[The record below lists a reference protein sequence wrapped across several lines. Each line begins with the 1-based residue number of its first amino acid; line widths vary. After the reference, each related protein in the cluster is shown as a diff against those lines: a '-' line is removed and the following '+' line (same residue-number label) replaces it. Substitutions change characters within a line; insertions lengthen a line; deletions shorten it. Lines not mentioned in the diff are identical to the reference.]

1 MPGRASTPF
10 GIAAVVLAAALWG
23 SMGTV
28 QALLPPDRQPPV
40 VAAARLLVGTLTLTA
55 LAFAMSGSL
64 AGLARL
70 PRATLLGAGLAM
82 ALYNAIFFV
91 AVVDAGVGVGTAL
104 SIGSAPVWV
113 TAYEML
119 VLRRRPSTR
128 QLAGQALCIVGA
140 ALLVL
145 SADAGAAP
153 AALGASLL
161 ACVAGAFYATYSLLT
176 SRLAPLA
183 PPATI
188 AAGTF
193 AIAALAMSPAY
204 LLFPAGWLLAPKA
217 ALGIVFLGIVA
228 TGIAYALYTW
238 GLRHVAPAAA
248 VTLGLVEPL
257 TAWVLATAIVG
268 EPLTA
273 TKAAGAALLFAG
285 LWIVATAI
293 TRREAASTP

>member
-1 MPGRASTPF
+1 MPGRASIPI

-40 VAAARLLVGTLTLTA
+40 VAAARLLVGTLTLAA
-55 LAFAMSGSL
+55 LAVALSGGLS
-64 AGLARL
+64 GLARL

-82 ALYNAIFFV
+82 ALYNAMFFV

-104 SIGSAPVWV
+104 SIGSAPLWV
-113 TAYEML
+113 TAYEIA
-119 VLRRRPSTR
+119 VRRRLPPAR
-128 QLAGQALCIVGA
+128 QLAGQALSILGA

-145 SADAGAAP
+145 SADAAP

-161 ACVAGAFYATYSLLT
+161 ACLAGACYASYSLLT
-176 SRLAPLA
+176 SRMAQLA
-183 PPATI
+183 PPATL
-188 AAGTF
+188 AAATF
-193 AIAALAMSPAY
+193 AIAALALSPAY
-204 LLFPAGWLLAPKA
+204 LLFPTAWLLAPKA

-228 TGIAYALYTW
+228 TGLAYALYTW

-273 TKAAGAALLFAG
+273 TKAVGAAALFAG
-285 LWIVATAI
+285 LWIVA
-293 TRREAASTP
+293 ASINRPEPGSSP

>member
-1 MPGRASTPF
+1 MPDRASTPI

-55 LAFAMSGSL
+55 LAFALSGSL

-70 PRATLLGAGLAM
+70 PRATLFGAGLAM
-82 ALYNAIFFV
+82 ALYNAMFFV

-104 SIGSAPVWV
+104 SIGSAPLWV
-113 TAYEML
+113 TAYDIA
-119 VLRRRPSTR
+119 VRRRLPTAR
-128 QLAGQALCIVGA
+128 QLAGQALSILGA

-145 SADAGAAP
+145 SADAAP

-161 ACVAGAFYATYSLLT
+161 ACLAGAFYATYSLLT
-176 SRLAPLA
+176 SRMAPLA
-183 PPATI
+183 PAATT
-188 AAGTF
+188 AAATF
-193 AIAALAMSPAY
+193 AIAALALSPAY
-204 LLFPAGWLLAPKA
+204 LLVPSAWLLAPKA

-257 TAWVLATAIVG
+257 TAWLLAIAVVG
-268 EPLTA
+268 ETLTPM
-273 TKAAGAALLFAG
+273 KAIGAALLFAG
-285 LWIVATAI
+285 LWFVATSI
-293 TRREAASTP
+293 TRAPAGTPP